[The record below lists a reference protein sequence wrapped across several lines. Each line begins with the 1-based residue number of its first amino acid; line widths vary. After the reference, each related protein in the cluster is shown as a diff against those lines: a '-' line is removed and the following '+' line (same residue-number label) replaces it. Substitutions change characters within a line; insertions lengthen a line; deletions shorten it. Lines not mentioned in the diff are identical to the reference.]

1 MFLSEQFNFGL
12 LETPKTSD
20 SREAT
25 YQGASSSSV
34 PGTSSQS
41 SVPGTSFGQTPR
53 TSSLSSGNSHSNSTQ
68 VSGLS
73 SSSSSKR
80 PRYNAGNSST
90 GSSVSSSST
99 PNVRSSTSRTS
110 NPGSSTRTPRGFS
123 SSGRTPG
130 SRRTPYTGSSMTPG
144 ATPARIDRSA
154 LVAIVE
160 GRGLARGEIG
170 MATLDLKRPELVLS
184 QFSDMLTYVKTITK
198 LQIIHPLEII
208 LPSTA
213 CESGTMTNLSKF
225 ITDQFH
231 NTSISTVQR
240 KYFNETKG
248 LLYVKQLCVP
258 EYSSVELEVSSKYY
272 CLAAVAAL
280 MKYLEFIQNTIYA
293 PASLKIVF
301 KGSENTTMIDV
312 STAKNLELLQN
323 QRDPHSDHTL
333 YGILNYT
340 KTVAGARLLRS
351 NILQPPSDIDTIT
364 LRQDAVSE
372 LIEKPEIFY
381 NLEAVIGRFLDID
394 HLLSLCVQ
402 VQKQEN
408 VKTAENKITNVMYLK
423 HTLELV
429 TPLKEAL
436 GDCENPLLMAS
447 YKVLEDPRFVLMLDK
462 INCIIHEDARYQ
474 KGTLNMRSQKC
485 FAVKPNMNG
494 LLDIS
499 RKTYTEMV
507 DDITDLVNQM
517 AGAYNLPLK
526 VAYSTTRGFHIQM
539 YGGGAEGYTADNLP
553 GIFMKVTKFKN
564 TFSFTT
570 ADLIKMNGMLKYQKV
585 LQKKFFKAYRV
596 KESLHEIY
604 MMTSI
609 VMTELL
615 NNIRDDI
622 GALYKLTETVA
633 TIDMLLSFAHACTL
647 SDFVRPEFTDTFA
660 VKQSRH
666 PILEKI
672 SIEHPVPNNIYASE
686 DSNFVV
692 ITGPNMSGKSTYLRQ
707 IALLQIMAQIGSFV
721 PAEYASFRIANQ
733 IFSRIGS
740 DDDLETNS
748 STFMMEMKEI
758 NYIIQTV
765 SANSLIIID
774 ELGRGTSVEEGVG
787 ICFSICEHLIA
798 TKAFTFFVTH
808 FRELTML
815 DSLYPNV
822 ENYFFE
828 IHRSF
833 SIEANCEKV
842 VYTHMLSKGKTEE
855 KHYGIQLA
863 EISTLPQSVV
873 TNAKQLA
880 IKIEEEK
887 KNSEKQD
894 KEICRQRA
902 VFKLATRLVQ
912 AARSSRLDDDSLRQ
926 YVASL
931 KKKYEEE
938 VLSLEE

>member
-1 MFLSEQFNFGL
+1 MNQASKRQPKYNFGL
-12 LETPKTSD
+12 LETPITTSD
-20 SREAT
+20 STVDPSTTCQTSCSSAAAGT
-25 YQGASSSSV
+25 SYSKTPLSSCQTSVYSSNVSSHVSGGSNYSSSFKYARHSE
-34 PGTSSQS
+34 GNISSS
-41 SVPGTSFGQTPR
+41 R
-53 TSSLSSGNSHSNSTQ
+53 TNRSSLSF
-68 VSGLS
+68 S
-73 SSSSSKR
+73 SSL
-80 PRYNAGNSST
+80 T
-90 GSSVSSSST
+90 T
-99 PNVRSSTSRTS
+99 PNVGSSTTTS
-110 NPGSSTRTPRGFS
+110 FLGSSTRTPRGMS
-123 SSGRTPG
+123 SSSKTPG
-130 SRRTPYTGSSMTPG
+130 SRRTPYTGSSMTPA
-144 ATPARIDRSA
+144 ATPARVDRSA

-184 QFSDMLTYVKTITK
+184 QFSDMSTYVKTITK
-198 LQIIHPLEII
+198 LQIIHPLEIV

-213 CESGTMTNLSKF
+213 CESGSMTNLSKF
-225 ITDQFH
+225 ISDQFH
-231 NTSISTVQR
+231 HTSISTVQR

-248 LLYVKQLCVP
+248 LMYVKQLCVP

-312 STAKNLELLQN
+312 STVRNLELLQN

-340 KTVAGARLLRS
+340 KTIGGARLLRS
-351 NILQPPSDIDTIT
+351 NILQPPSDQDTIT
-364 LRQDAVSE
+364 LRQDVVAE

-381 NLEAVIGRFLDID
+381 NLQAVISRFLDID

-402 VQKQEN
+402 VPKQEN
-408 VKTAENKITNVMYLK
+408 VKIAENKITNVMYLK

-429 TPLKEAL
+429 TPLREAL

-447 YKVLEDPRFVLMLDK
+447 YKVLEDPRFVIMLDK
-462 INCIIHEDARYQ
+462 INCVIHEDTKYQ

-499 RKTYTEMV
+499 RITYTEMV

-517 AGAYNLPLK
+517 AGTHNLPLK
-526 VAYSTTRGFHIQM
+526 VVYSTSRGFHIQM
-539 YGGGAEGYTADNLP
+539 YGGGTEGYTVDNLP
-553 GIFMKVTKFKN
+553 STFIKVTKFKN

-570 ADLIKMNGMLKYQKV
+570 TDLIKMND
-585 LQKKFFKAYRV
+585 RV

-604 MMTSI
+604 MMTS
-609 VMTELL
+609 VVLTELL

-633 TIDMLLSFAHACTL
+633 TVDMLLSFAHACTL

-748 STFMMEMKEI
+748 STFMLEMREI

-765 SANSLIIID
+765 SDNSLIIID

-787 ICFSICEHLIA
+787 LCFSICEHLIN

-808 FRELTML
+808 FRDLTLL

-822 ENYFFE
+822 ENYCFE

-833 SIEANCEKV
+833 STEANCEKV
-842 VYTHMLSKGKTEE
+842 TYTHILSKGKTEE

-863 EISTLPQSVV
+863 EISTLPPSVV
-873 TNAKQLA
+873 EYAKQLA
-880 IKIEEEK
+880 VKIEEEK

-894 KEICRQRA
+894 KELSRQRA

-912 AARSSRLDDDSLRQ
+912 AARSSRLDEDSLKQ
-926 YVASL
+926 YVTSL
-931 KKKYEEE
+931 RKKYDEE